1 MTGSVT
7 GIRRRR
13 TVAGRRETSHLP
25 PDRDFY
31 GQTLI
36 KERWF
41 YIIVGISDDND
52 LIYRAAGLVALVD
65 PGYIWR
71 INDGSANVARGVEK
85 IRSLLSSVDEVSV
98 TGMSKMLKAF
108 DLESNVWTLINQAF
122 KDGKIKE

>member
-1 MTGSVT
+1 MVNHFSNLKCTYEVFLNALYARGVDDS
-7 GIRRRR
+7 
-13 TVAGRRETSHLP
+13 L
-25 PDRDFY
+25 
-31 GQTLI
+31 QNLI

>member
-1 MTGSVT
+1 MVNHFSNLKCTYEVFLNALYAQGVDDS
-7 GIRRRR
+7 
-13 TVAGRRETSHLP
+13 L
-25 PDRDFY
+25 
-31 GQTLI
+31 QNLI